1 MAPGS
6 TNCFYFFVSFGSDVC
21 VDSFSDSSIEPQQVP
36 GSPKLPLWT
45 THYDDDATTLAPYG
59 EAVLA
64 DECATNQSWEC
75 DSSLSYSD
83 AVEVD
88 HGCGLSYSDAVEVD
102 HGCSLSYSDA
112 VEVDHGCGLSYSD
125 AVEVDHG
132 CGLSYSDAVEVDHG
146 CSQCDQHQ
154 EDIYQPHL
162 QLAPTEVS
170 LIMFGGG

>member
-1 MAPGS
+1 MNIHGGS

-36 GSPKLPLWT
+36 GSPKLPLRT

-102 HGCSLSYSDA
+102 HGCS
-112 VEVDHGCGLSYSD
+112 
-125 AVEVDHG
+125 
-132 CGLSYSDAVEVDHG
+132 
-146 CSQCDQHQ
+146 QCDQHQ